1 MVTVPCP
8 GWHKSWKA
16 FAAFTPS
23 ISYLCQME
31 RNTFADFKFNRQI
44 LNAIEEAGYTTPTPI
59 QQKAIPPILAG
70 QDVMG
75 VAQTGTGKTAAFVLP
90 VLMKLNYAQGSDA
103 RALILSPTRELAMQ
117 IEEHIRLFATYTDLR
132 TVVIYGGLGP
142 KTQIAELEKGVDII
156 VATPGRFLD
165 LYLAGHIVTKSLK
178 VLVMDE
184 ADKMMDMGFISKLH
198 RILEVVPRKRQN
210 LLFSATMSE
219 LVHKISGDFLAFPT
233 LVEVTE
239 QATPAQTVT
248 QALYYVPNLKT
259 KINLLQHLLKD
270 DEALHRLIVFCKT
283 KTVADNVFNF
293 LERRYGKE
301 SVRVI
306 HANKGQNTRI
316 NSINAFKEGSIRIL
330 VATDV
335 AARGLDVS
343 NVSHVV
349 NFDVPIVIEDYVH
362 RIGRT
367 GRATQTGDAITFC
380 NPAEE
385 YYIGKIE
392 KLIRQ
397 QIPVSDLPDDV
408 FIEKTGFEER
418 QAIAREIDAQKRKDD
433 PEYQGAFHEKKAAN
447 QRGSKPPRNNRN
459 GGYMGKP
466 KQGKRKK

>member
-1 MVTVPCP
+1 M
-8 GWHKSWKA
+8 
-16 FAAFTPS
+16 
-23 ISYLCQME
+23 Q
-31 RNTFADFKFNRQI
+31 RDTFADFKFNRQI
-44 LNAIEEAGYTTPTPI
+44 LNAIEEAGYAKPTPI

-75 VAQTGTGKTAAFVLP
+75 IAQTGTGKTAAFVLP
-90 VLMKLNYAQGSDA
+90 ILMKLNYSQGNDA

-117 IEEHIRLFATYTDLR
+117 IEENIRLFAKYTDLR
-132 TVVIYGGLGP
+132 TVVLYGGLGP

-165 LYLAGHIVTKSLK
+165 LYLTGHIPTKSLK

-184 ADKMMDMGFISKLH
+184 ADKMMDMGFIGKLH

-233 LVEVTE
+233 IVEVTE
-239 QATPAQTVT
+239 QATPAQTVM

-270 DEALHRLIVFCKT
+270 DEQLHRLIIFCKT

-293 LERRYGKE
+293 LERKYGVDN
-301 SVRVI
+301 VRVI

-343 NVSHVV
+343 DVSHVI

-367 GRATQTGDAITFC
+367 GRAFNTGDAITFC

-385 YYIGKIE
+385 YYIRKIE

-397 QIPVSDLPDDV
+397 QIPVMDIPEGV
-408 FIEKTGFEER
+408 FIEKTGFDER
-418 QAIAREIDAQKRKDD
+418 QAIAREIDAQKRKDNPD
-433 PEYQGAFHEKKAAN
+433 FKGAFHEKKMAN
-447 QRGSKPPRNNRN
+447 QKTSKPPRANKSR
-459 GGYMGKP
+459 GYAGKQKP
-466 KQGKRKK
+466 GRKKR

>member
-1 MVTVPCP
+1 
-8 GWHKSWKA
+8 
-16 FAAFTPS
+16 
-23 ISYLCQME
+23 ME

-44 LNAIEEAGYTTPTPI
+44 LDAIEEAGYTIPTPI
-59 QQKAIPPILAG
+59 QQQAIPPILAG

-75 VAQTGTGKTAAFVLP
+75 IAQTGTGKTAAFVLP
-90 VLMKLNYAQGSDA
+90 ILRKLNYAQGNDP

-117 IEEHIRLFATYTDLR
+117 IEENIRLFAKYTDLR
-132 TVVIYGGLGP
+132 TAVLYGGLGP
-142 KTQIAELEKGVDII
+142 KAQIAELEKGVDVI

-165 LYLAGHIVTKSLK
+165 LYLAGHINTKSLK

-184 ADKMMDMGFISKLH
+184 ADKMMDTGFIGKLH

-219 LVHKISGDFLAFPT
+219 LVHKIAGDFLAFPT
-233 LVEVTE
+233 IVEVTE

-248 QALYYVPNLKT
+248 QTRYHVPNLKT

-283 KTVADNVFNF
+283 KAVADNVFGF
-293 LERRYGKE
+293 LERKYGTE
-301 SVRVI
+301 NVRVI

-316 NSINAFKEGSIRIL
+316 NSINAFKEGAIRIL

-343 NVSHVV
+343 NVSHVI
-349 NFDVPIVIEDYVH
+349 NFDVPVVIEDYVH

-367 GRATQTGDAITFC
+367 GRASQVGDAITFC

-385 YYIGKIE
+385 YYIRKIE

-397 QIPVSDLPDDV
+397 QIPVAAIPDGV
-408 FIEKTGFEER
+408 PVEKTGFAEK
-418 QAIAREIDAQKRKDD
+418 QAIAREIDAQKRKDN
-433 PEYQGAFHEKKAAN
+433 PEFKGAFHEKKAAHPKKTDKSRRN
-447 QRGSKPPRNNRN
+447 SRRPDGPAGKSKP
-459 GGYMGKP
+459 G
-466 KQGKRKK
+466 RKKR